1 MGVQYLRAN
10 LADHFIEPPVEVAD
24 DRKLA
29 NPRQPGGEPGR
40 HPGPQKLP
48 FTDALARRSRRV
60 MLAARQQ
67 YRLPAQRPLL
77 VYNAEGAID
86 IAALERQR
94 MVEDVKY
101 PHQGTECAA
110 ILAEPQV
117 GITIM
122 ADLAT
127 ANAPSRLDG
136 LASRVGVV
144 GALRDAEHRRAFGEH
159 LAQSHFAGVGK
170 FL

>member
-1 MGVQYLRAN
+1 MPPARTKRRYRVEDRRVRVQDLRAN
-10 LADHFIEPPVEVAD
+10 FTDHFIEPPVEVAD
-24 DRKLA
+24 DRQLA

-48 FTDALARRSRRV
+48 FTDALSRRSRRV
-60 MLAARQQ
+60 MLAAGQQ

-101 PHQGTECAA
+101 
-110 ILAEPQV
+110 
-117 GITIM
+117 
-122 ADLAT
+122 
-127 ANAPSRLDG
+127 
-136 LASRVGVV
+136 
-144 GALRDAEHRRAFGEH
+144 
-159 LAQSHFAGVGK
+159 
-170 FL
+170 